1 MNCRLF
7 SILASFSIC
16 TLLCAGTALACDMDD
31 APNSQAQAPAAEPE
45 APAQAP
51 EKQPKSVEFTTLR
64 VDGVTCGSC
73 LVPIRKELKALKGV
87 REIESGTNIKDVIVS
102 YAPGAVS
109 AAQLVAAVKKAGYE
123 AVVKGAAPP
132 AMT

>member
-16 TLLCAGTALACDMDD
+16 TLLCAGSALACGMDD
-31 APNSQAQAPAAEPE
+31 AEASQQAPAAEPE

-51 EKQPKSVEFTTLR
+51 EKQPRTVEFTTLR
-64 VDGVTCGSC
+64 VDGVTCGNC
-73 LVPIRKELKALKGV
+73 LIPIRKELKALKGV
-87 REIESGTNIKDVIVS
+87 KGIESGRDLKDVIVS
-102 YAPGAVS
+102 YAPGTVS
-109 AAQLVAAVKKAGYE
+109 AEQLVAAIKKAGYE

-132 AMT
+132 AKT